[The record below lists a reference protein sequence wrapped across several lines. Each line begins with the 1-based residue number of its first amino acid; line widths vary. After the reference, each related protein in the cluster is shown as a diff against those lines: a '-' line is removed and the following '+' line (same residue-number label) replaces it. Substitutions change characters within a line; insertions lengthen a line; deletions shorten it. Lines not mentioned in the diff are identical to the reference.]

1 MSIDL
6 PDFPCPMKRW
16 VIWPPKLGAKMY
28 STMDEYLDLIAKS
41 GCSIMFEKSVPGG
54 KLKRELISLATYDG
68 KHLALSTPQGFST
81 CPIEMPRQ
89 TFDECRAAEFIEQD
103 GPEFPDGRILFRLTP
118 AGRSRVDFVRNP
130 SATTISTY
138 TDFD

>member
-41 GCSIMFEKSVPGG
+41 GCSIMFENQFPGAG
-54 KLKRELISLATYDG
+54 SNESSF
-68 KHLALSTPQGFST
+68 LSRP
-81 CPIEMPRQ
+81 
-89 TFDECRAAEFIEQD
+89 
-103 GPEFPDGRILFRLTP
+103 
-118 AGRSRVDFVRNP
+118 
-130 SATTISTY
+130 
-138 TDFD
+138 